1 VPDPAH
7 DHRPDPDALLA
18 SLQRDEQRARRGR
31 LKIFFGMCPGVGKTY
46 AMLRAAQQ
54 EHKDGARLLVG
65 IVETHRRAETEALLE
80 NLPVQPR
87 RSIAYRGIQVTE
99 MDLEGILAR
108 QPRPR
113 LVLVDEFAHT
123 NAEGSRHPKRYQDV
137 IELLDAGIDVFTT
150 LNVQHIESRA
160 DAVRQI
166 TGATVH
172 ETVPDSVFELA
183 DQIELIDLTPEALR
197 ERLKEGKVYLGD
209 QARAA
214 AAEGFFKDTHLTALR
229 ELALRFVAERVD
241 KRLRELRAAGPL
253 KTVWRSGER
262 LLVAVGP
269 SPSSTQL
276 VRWTRRM
283 AASQGASWIAVSVES
298 SRELAP
304 EDQRRR
310 DQNLA
315 LARELGAEIV
325 VTHDENIAAALVR
338 VAFQNNATQIVVGK
352 SRNPRWLDW
361 LRGGSLVDR
370 LLRAS
375 GPIDIY
381 VVPAERLAEKPG
393 LRIDWETAFASPARE
408 YYDVLGVLAA
418 LTLAGWFLVPYTGYL
433 AVGLLYLLAVI
444 VLSLR
449 VGRWPV
455 LVAGVLSALTWNFL
469 FIPPL
474 FTFVIS
480 KFEDG
485 MMFAT
490 YFIVALVA
498 GQLTAR
504 VRAQSRHERLREER
518 ATALFHLTQALGVA
532 RTLDDAVF
540 TALRQADERF
550 NAKSALLLGDAE
562 DALTPHFAGSFTL
575 SDKERG
581 VSAWAWRNRKP
592 AGRFTD
598 TLPSAEGFHLPLLRD
613 DTALGVLVLRLP
625 DDVPLGLAQREL
637 SGSFAAQLALIVE
650 RELLRAAGE
659 REKLL
664 AESDKLHRT
673 LLDAVSHELKT
684 PLAVIGSAAEN
695 LATADSATRER
706 IVGEIRT
713 ATRRLNRLV
722 GNLLDQTR
730 LETGALRPRLDWC
743 DARDLLN
750 AALDGV
756 RESLDGHQL
765 EVVVPDDMPLFRADA
780 ALMEQVVA
788 NLLLN
793 AALHT
798 PAGTPV
804 FLACGVE
811 GARDRPRV
819 FFTVAD
825 RGPGLPP
832 AMHERLF
839 QKFQRGDAARAGGL
853 GLGLSIIRG
862 FVAAQGGEIVAGENP
877 GGGAVFTVYLP
888 HTPHGSVPAE

>member
-1 VPDPAH
+1 MSDAA
-7 DHRPDPDALLA
+7 RPDPDALLA
-18 SLQRDEQRARRGR
+18 SLQREEKRARRGS

-46 AMLRAAQQ
+46 AMLRAARQ
-54 EHKDGARLLVG
+54 ELADGTDLLVG
-65 IVETHRRAETEALLE
+65 IVETHGRAETESLLAD
-80 NLPVQPR
+80 LPLQPR
-87 RSIAYRGIQVTE
+87 RTIAYRGIQVTE
-99 MDLEGILAR
+99 MDLEGLLAR
-108 QPRPR
+108 LPRPR

-183 DQIELIDLTPEALR
+183 DQIELIDLTPETLR
-197 ERLKEGKVYLGD
+197 ERLKEGKVYLAD
-209 QARAA
+209 RAQAA
-214 AAEGFFKDTHLTALR
+214 ADGFFKDTHLTALR

-241 KRLRELRAAGPL
+241 KRLRELRATIPI

-283 AASQGASWIAVSVES
+283 AAAQGASWIAVSVES
-298 SRELAP
+298 ARTLPP
-304 EDQRRR
+304 EDSRRR

-315 LARELGAEIV
+315 LARELGAELV

-338 VAFQNNATQIVVGK
+338 VALQNNATQIVVGK
-352 SRNPRWLDW
+352 SRNPRWLDR
-361 LRGGSLVDR
+361 LRGGSLMDR
-370 LLRAS
+370 LLRIS

-381 VVPAERLAEKPG
+381 VVPAERLADKPG

-408 YYDVLGVLAA
+408 YTDVLAVIGA
-418 LTLAGWFLVPYTGYL
+418 LTVASWFVVPYTGYL

-455 LVAGVLSALTWNFL
+455 LAAGVISALTWNFL

-504 VRAQSRHERLREER
+504 VRAQARHERLREER

-540 TALRQADERF
+540 AALRQADERF
-550 NAKSALLLGDAE
+550 NAKSTLLLGDAE
-562 DALTPHFAGSFTL
+562 DALTPHFAGSFSL
-575 SDKERG
+575 SEKERG

-598 TLPSAEGFHLPLLRD
+598 TLPSSEGFHLPLLRD

-625 DDVPLGLAQREL
+625 DDALLTLAQREL
-637 SGSFAAQLALIVE
+637 AGSFAAQLALIVE

-664 AESDKLHRT
+664 DESDKLHRA

-695 LATADSATRER
+695 LATADPATCGRL
-706 IVGEIRT
+706 VGEIRT

-756 RESLDGHQL
+756 RESLDGHPL
-765 EVVVPDDMPLFRADA
+765 EMAVPDDMPLFRADA

-832 AMHERLF
+832 AMRDRLF

-888 HTPHGSVPAE
+888 HTPHGSVPLD

>member
-1 VPDPAH
+1 MSAPAPDH
-7 DHRPDPDALLA
+7 DRRPDPDALLA
-18 SLQRDEQRARRGR
+18 SFQREEKRARRGS

-54 EHKDGARLLVG
+54 ELKDGADLLVG
-65 IVETHRRAETEALLE
+65 IVETHGRAETEALLAD
-80 NLPVQPR
+80 LPVLPR
-87 RSIAYRGIQVTE
+87 KEIDYRGIKVTE
-99 MDLEGILAR
+99 MDLDALLAR

-123 NAEGSRHPKRYQDV
+123 NAEGGRHPKRYQDV
-137 IELLDAGIDVFTT
+137 VELLDAGIDVFTT
-150 LNVQHIESRA
+150 LNVQHVESRA

-197 ERLKEGKVYLGD
+197 ERLAEGKVYLPD
-209 QARAA
+209 RAQAA
-214 AAEGFFKDTHLTALR
+214 AQGFFKDTHLTALR
-229 ELALRFVAERVD
+229 ELALRFVAERVE
-241 KRLRELRAAGPL
+241 KRLRELRATSPL

-262 LLVAVGP
+262 LLVAIGP
-269 SPSSTQL
+269 SPSSLQL

-283 AASQGASWIAVSVES
+283 AAAQGASWIAVSVES
-298 SRELAP
+298 SRPLLP

-310 DQNLA
+310 EQNLA
-315 LARELGAEIV
+315 LASELGAEIV

-338 VAFQNNATQIVVGK
+338 VALQNNATQIVVGQ
-352 SRNPRWLDW
+352 SRNPRWLD
-361 LRGGSLVDR
+361 LVRGGNLVDR
-370 LLRAS
+370 LLRIS

-393 LRIDWETAFASPARE
+393 LRIDWQAAAHSPARE
-408 YYDVLGVLAA
+408 YYDVLTTIGVLTAA
-418 LTLAGWFLVPYTGYL
+418 SWFIVPYTGYL
-433 AVGLLYLLAVI
+433 SVGLLYLLAVI

-455 LVAGVLSALTWNFL
+455 LAAGVLSALTWNYL

-490 YFIVALVA
+490 YFIVALVS
-498 GQLTAR
+498 GQLTGR
-504 VRAQSRHERLREER
+504 FRAQARHERLREER
-518 ATALFHLTQALGVA
+518 ATALFHLTQALSAA

-540 TALRQADERF
+540 AALRQADEIF
-550 NAKSALLLGDAE
+550 GAKTALLIADN
-562 DALTPHFAGSFTL
+562 DTLTAHFAGSFTVTE
-575 SDKERG
+575 KERA
-581 VSAWAWRNRKP
+581 VAEWTWRNRKK

-598 TLPSAEGFHLPLLRD
+598 TLPSSEGFHLPLVRD
-613 DTALGVLVLRLP
+613 DTTHGVLVISVPP
-625 DDVPLGLAQREL
+625 DAQLTLAQREL
-637 SGSFAAQLALIVE
+637 AESFATQLALVLE
-650 RELLRAAGE
+650 REQLRATSE

-664 AESDKLHRT
+664 AESDKLHRA
-673 LLDAVSHELKT
+673 LLDGVSHELKT
-684 PLAVIGSAAEN
+684 PLAVLGAAAETF
-695 LATADSATRER
+695 ATADAPTRENL
-706 IVGEIRT
+706 VGEIRT

-722 GNLLDQTR
+722 TNLLDQTR
-730 LETGALRPRLDWC
+730 LESGVLKPRLDWC
-743 DARDLLN
+743 DARDLVN
-750 AALDGV
+750 ASLDGV
-756 RESLDGHQL
+756 RESLAAHPL
-765 EVVVPDDMPLFRADA
+765 ETAVPSDMPLFRADA
-780 ALMEQVVA
+780 ALMEQVIA

-798 PAGTPV
+798 PSGTPI
-804 FLACGVE
+804 FLAAGVDT
-811 GARDRPRV
+811 ARARV

-825 RGPGLPP
+825 RGPGLPA
-832 AMHERLF
+832 AMRERLF

-862 FVAAQGGEIVAGENP
+862 FVSAQGGEVVAGENP

-888 HTPHGSVPAE
+888 FAPHSNVPTE